1 VGEVLID
8 CDIHVGYETVLD
20 LAPYLDPA
28 TRELVVNC
36 GTNGLG
42 MPTYPWYH
50 PTGWLRND
58 AFDRASTAVGA
69 QLVGQTLDRVRANV
83 LEQLAL
89 DHGVLTPDEAAAFSI
104 LPNGMLAA
112 QLSRAYND
120 WLLEHWLEP
129 EPRLRGLVVV
139 AAQHPEAA
147 AAEIRR
153 VGERDEFVG
162 VFLPGGARIPYGN
175 PVYEPLWRACDD
187 LGLPVVVHTHFE
199 GVGIAGPVTA
209 AGYPDHYGEYHALCG
224 SGMLGHFASILCHG
238 ILERFPR
245 TGVMM
250 MEGGLVGFVGL
261 LWRLDTVWRACR
273 SEMPWCV
280 RPPSEYVFERV
291 RFTTQPLEE
300 PPDDALLAPALEGLR
315 PWDTLC
321 FASDYPHWD
330 YDEPRQTLNRLPADW
345 RDGVAHRNAARFFG
359 LPAPVA
365 A

>member
-1 VGEVLID
+1 MLVD
-8 CDIHVGYETVLD
+8 CDIHVGYETLLD

-42 MPTYPWYH
+42 MPSYPWYH

-58 AFDRASTAVGA
+58 AFDRASTAVGS
-69 QLVGQTLDRVRANV
+69 QLVGQTLDQVRAKV
-83 LEQLAL
+83 LDPLAV
-89 DHGVLTPDEAAAFSI
+89 DHGILTPDEAAAFSI
-104 LPNGMLAA
+104 IPNGILGAH
-112 QLSRAYND
+112 LSRAYND
-120 WLLEHWLEP
+120 WLLEHWLER

-139 AAQHPEAA
+139 PAQHPEAA

-162 VFLPGGARIPYGN
+162 VFLPGAARIPYGN
-175 PVYEPLWRACDD
+175 PVHDPLWRACDE

-209 AGYPDHYGEYHALCG
+209 AGLPDHYGEYHALCG
-224 SGMLGHFASILCHG
+224 SSLHGHFASILCHG

-261 LWRLDTVWRACR
+261 LWRLDTMWRACR

-280 RPPSEYVFERV
+280 RPPSEYVFESRALQHAAA
-291 RFTTQPLEE
+291 RGAARR
-300 PPDDALLAPALEGLR
+300 PPAGARAGGPAAVGHALLLE
-315 PWDTLC
+315 
-321 FASDYPHWD
+321 
-330 YDEPRQTLNRLPADW
+330 RLPAL
-345 RDGVAHRNAARFFG
+345 G
-359 LPAPVA
+359 LRRAAPVA
-365 A
+365 EPPARRLARRRRPPQREPLLRAAGPVAA